1 MLRNHSHSYPLGL
14 SFLTVAIQTHV
25 RSMVTGQFISI
36 PEIKLTGRRLH
47 DTVGS
52 RGVMVA

>member
-1 MLRNHSHSYPLGL
+1 MLRNHSYPLGL